1 MLDDLDRTL
10 EALLRSEL
18 PSSIVSQVA
27 ITFAA
32 PDDHFPPTAVTPP
45 ALDLF
50 LFAIRENAELRSN
63 EMIVERDGNGAATR
77 RRPPV
82 RVACSYLVS
91 AWASESSTTP
101 ALDEHRLLGETIAAL
116 VRHATIPTAILQG
129 SLAGQEPPLPSTTLE
144 RAGTQTQVD
153 VWRAFGGKPR
163 AAFIYTVTV
172 GLDVLPPV
180 AAGPPVTERRFK
192 YRVDDEPVEE

>member
-1 MLDDLDRTL
+1 VIDDLDRTI

-18 PSSIVSQVA
+18 PEPIVSQVA

-32 PDDHFPPTAVTPP
+32 PDDQFPPTSVTPP

-50 LFAIRENAELRSN
+50 LFGVHEDADLRTN
-63 EMIVERDGNGAATR
+63 EMIVERDGNGATTR
-77 RRPPV
+77 RRAPV

-101 ALDEHRLLGETIAAL
+101 ALDEHRLLGEAIAAL
-116 VRHATIPTAILQG
+116 TRHRTIPTPLLHGRI
-129 SLAGQEPPLPSTTLE
+129 AGQEPPLPTTTLE
-144 RAGTQTQVD
+144 PERAQTHVD

-163 AAFIYTVTV
+163 AAFLYTVTV
-172 GLDVLPPV
+172 GIDVLPPV
-180 AAGPPVTERRFK
+180 EAGPPVVERRFR
-192 YRVDDEPVEE
+192 YRVDGQAAE